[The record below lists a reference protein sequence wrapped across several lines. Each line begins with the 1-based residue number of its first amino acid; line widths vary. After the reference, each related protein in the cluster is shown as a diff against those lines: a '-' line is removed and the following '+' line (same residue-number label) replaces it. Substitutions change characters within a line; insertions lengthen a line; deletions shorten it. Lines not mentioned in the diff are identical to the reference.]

1 MIVTILTSLTL
12 ALDFSDRIL
21 GVYFKDSGLGT
32 TASQGKRQTSVAGK
46 FIIPNAG

>member
-12 ALDFSDRIL
+12 ALDFSAWIP
-21 GVYFKDSGLGT
+21 GVYFKDSSLGT
-32 TASQGKRQTSVAGK
+32 TASQGKRQTSLVGK